1 MKKPQN
7 IFLIGPTGA
16 GKSTIGK
23 LLAKELK
30 LNFYDSDQ
38 EIAKKAGAD
47 IPWIFDVEG
56 EQGFR
61 QREEQAINELTAL
74 PNIVLATG
82 GGAVLSANNRAML
95 AARGNVIYLQV
106 SLAQQ
111 YQRVEY
117 SQDRPLLKGA
127 DLQKALLNMRA
138 QRDPWYQQLADII
151 VATDQVSTRAI
162 VEAILNKLDEH
173 MLSKNH

>member
-1 MKKPQN
+1 MNKFKN

-30 LNFYDSDQ
+30 LDFYDSDQ
-38 EIAKKAGAD
+38 EIVKRAGAD

-61 QREEQAINELTAL
+61 QREEQVIAELTAFS
-74 PNIVLATG
+74 NIVLATG

-95 AARGNVIYLQV
+95 AARGNVVYLQV
-106 SLAQQ
+106 SLEQQ
-111 YQRVEY
+111 CTRVEH
-117 SQDRPLLKGA
+117 SQDRPLLKTA
-127 DLQKALLNMRA
+127 NVPETLAKMRE
-138 QRDPWYQQLADII
+138 QREPLYTQLADFA
-151 VATDQVSTRAI
+151 VSTDQLSARAV
-162 VEAILNKLDEH
+162 VENIIDKLTE
-173 MLSKNH
+173 KTF

>member
-1 MKKPQN
+1 MKKLQN

-47 IPWIFDVEG
+47 IAWIFDVEG
-56 EQGFR
+56 ERGFR
-61 QREEQAINELTAL
+61 QREEQIISELTAL
-74 PNIVLATG
+74 PNAVLATG

-95 AARGNVIYLQV
+95 AARGNVVYLQV

-111 YQRVEY
+111 YQRLEF

-127 DLQKALLNMRA
+127 NLQEALQNMRV
-138 QRDPWYQQLADII
+138 QREPWYQQLADVI
-151 VATDQVSTRAI
+151 VATDQVGTREM
-162 VEAILNKLDEH
+162 VETILNKLDEH
-173 MLSKNH
+173 MLAKNH